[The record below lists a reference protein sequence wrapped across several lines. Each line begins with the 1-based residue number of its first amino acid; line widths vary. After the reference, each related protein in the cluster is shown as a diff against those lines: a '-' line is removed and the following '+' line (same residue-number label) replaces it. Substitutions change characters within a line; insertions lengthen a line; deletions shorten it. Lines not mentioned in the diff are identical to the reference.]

1 MTVERIS
8 AAAIKRILRGEVKK
22 PISCFIKFYS
32 NNCHYCQSLKKDYHD
47 LADKNKDAL
56 FYAFNI
62 DDYPGIQKALKFDG
76 VPTIAFVKT
85 EYPVE
90 IEILDDPKKPNPD
103 FWYYPSDIEKF
114 IERKKSNG

>member
-32 NNCHYCQSLKKDYHD
+32 NNCHYCQSLKKDYHE
-47 LADKNKDAL
+47 
-56 FYAFNI
+56 
-62 DDYPGIQKALKFDG
+62 KALKFDG